1 MCDIPNGLPEDVL
14 NMDELYGAT
23 KDRCE
28 QYPEDPL
35 GFGVSAHQPPRT
47 DTQVAPSTKT
57 ISVKL
62 SSASTLPS
70 DMPSLAIVTGLTS
83 CQSVVPQGMTCW

>member
-23 KDRCE
+23 KDGCE
-28 QYPEDPL
+28 QYPEDLL
-35 GFGVSAHQPPRT
+35 GSVSVHQPPPT
-47 DTQVAPSTKT
+47 DTQVAPSTQT
-57 ISVKL
+57 IPVKL

-83 CQSVVPQGMTCW
+83 CQSVVPHRE